1 VGEAF
6 ISSVL
11 WHTFA
16 VDNGVEGKRMLWVKV
31 FHILAM
37 TSWMAGIFYLPRIFV
52 HYVEGRE
59 AGQDV
64 TRLCIMA
71 RKLYGFMTIMAVFTL
86 GLGLWLWFGWGI
98 SGGWLHAKL
107 LFVALL
113 IGYHLWCRR
122 YLKQMQ
128 QDGLSGSGRFFRL
141 FNELPLL
148 IFVPILIF
156 VVVKP
161 F

>member
-1 VGEAF
+1 
-6 ISSVL
+6 
-11 WHTFA
+11 
-16 VDNGVEGKRMLWVKV
+16 MLWYKML
-31 FHILAM
+31 HILAM

-64 TRLCIMA
+64 ARLEIMA

-86 GLGLWLWFGWGI
+86 ALGLWLWLGYGW

-107 LFVALL
+107 LFV
-113 IGYHLWCRR
+113 GFHFWCRA

-128 QDGLSGSGRFFRL
+128 RGELDRSGRYFRL

-148 IFVPILIF
+148 IFIPILIF

>member
-1 VGEAF
+1 
-6 ISSVL
+6 
-11 WHTFA
+11 
-16 VDNGVEGKRMLWVKV
+16 
-31 FHILAM
+31 
-37 TSWMAGIFYLPRIFV
+37 
-52 HYVEGRE
+52 
-59 AGQDV
+59 
-64 TRLCIMA
+64 MA

-86 GLGLWLWFGWGI
+86 ALGLWLWLGYGW

-107 LFVALL
+107 LFVGFL
-113 IGYHLWCRR
+113 IGYHFWCRA

-128 QDGLSGSGRFFRL
+128 RGELDRSGRYFRL

-148 IFVPILIF
+148 IFIPILIL

>member
-1 VGEAF
+1 
-6 ISSVL
+6 
-11 WHTFA
+11 
-16 VDNGVEGKRMLWVKV
+16 MLWIKM

-52 HYVEGRE
+52 HFVEGKE

-64 TRLCIMA
+64 ARLQIMA
-71 RKLYGFMTIMAVFTL
+71 RKLYGFMSIMAIFTL
-86 GLGLWLWFGWGI
+86 VLGFWLWLGYGF

-107 LFVALL
+107 VFVGLL
-113 IGYHLWCRR
+113 IGYHFWCRA
-122 YLKQMQ
+122 YLKKMQ
-128 QDGLSGSGRFFRL
+128 ADLLDRSGLYFRL

-148 IFVPILIF
+148 IFIPILIF

>member
-1 VGEAF
+1 
-6 ISSVL
+6 
-11 WHTFA
+11 
-16 VDNGVEGKRMLWVKV
+16 MLWIKM

-52 HYVEGRE
+52 HFVEGRE

-64 TRLCIMA
+64 ARLKIMG
-71 RKLYGFMTIMAVFTL
+71 RKLYGFMSIMAVFTL
-86 GLGLWLWFGWGI
+86 GLGLWLWLGYGF

-107 LFVALL
+107 MFVGLL
-113 IGYHLWCRR
+113 IGYHFWCRQ
-122 YLKQMQ
+122 YLKKMQ
-128 QDGLSGSGRFFRL
+128 EDLLDRSGRYFRL

-148 IFVPILIF
+148 IFIPILIF

>member
-1 VGEAF
+1 
-6 ISSVL
+6 
-11 WHTFA
+11 
-16 VDNGVEGKRMLWVKV
+16 MLWVKMI
-31 FHILAM
+31 HILAM

-52 HYVEGRE
+52 HYVEGKE

-64 TRLCIMA
+64 ARLQIMG
-71 RKLYGFMTIMAVFTL
+71 RKLYGFMSIMALFTL
-86 GLGLWLWFGWGI
+86 GFGLWLWLGYGF

-107 LFVALL
+107 TFVGLL
-113 IGYHLWCRR
+113 IGYHFWCRH
-122 YLKQMQ
+122 YLKKMQ
-128 QDGLSGSGRFFRL
+128 NDVLDRSGRYFRL

>member
-1 VGEAF
+1 
-6 ISSVL
+6 
-11 WHTFA
+11 
-16 VDNGVEGKRMLWVKV
+16 MLWFKML
-31 FHILAM
+31 HILAM

-64 TRLCIMA
+64 ARLEIMA

-86 GLGLWLWFGWGI
+86 GLGLWLWLGYGF

-107 LFVALL
+107 LFVVFL
-113 IGYHLWCRR
+113 IGYHVWCRA
-122 YLKQMQ
+122 YLKQLQ
-128 QDGLSGSGRFFRL
+128 RGELSRSGRYFRL
-141 FNELPLL
+141 YNELPLL
-148 IFVPILIF
+148 IFIPILIF

>member
-1 VGEAF
+1 
-6 ISSVL
+6 
-11 WHTFA
+11 
-16 VDNGVEGKRMLWVKV
+16 MLWVKT

-64 TRLCIMA
+64 TRLEIMA
-71 RKLYGFMTIMAVFTL
+71 GKLYNFMSIMALFTL
-86 GLGLWLWFGWGI
+86 GLGLWLWFGFGF
-98 SGGWLHAKL
+98 SGAWLHAKL
-107 LFVALL
+107 FFVVLL
-113 IGYHLWCRR
+113 IGYHHWCKA
-122 YLKQMQ
+122 YLNKLRNGKL
-128 QDGLSGSGRFFRL
+128 DRSGRYFRL

>member
-1 VGEAF
+1 
-6 ISSVL
+6 
-11 WHTFA
+11 
-16 VDNGVEGKRMLWVKV
+16 MLWVKV
-31 FHILAM
+31 FHLLAM

-52 HYVEGRE
+52 HYVEGRA

-64 TRLCIMA
+64 SRLEIMA

-86 GLGLWLWFGWGI
+86 GFGLWLWFGWNI

-107 LFVALL
+107 LFVAFL
-113 IGYHLWCRR
+113 IGYHVWCRA

-128 QDGLSGSGRFFRL
+128 RGELSKSGRYFRL
-141 FNELPLL
+141 YNELPLL

>member
-1 VGEAF
+1 
-6 ISSVL
+6 
-11 WHTFA
+11 
-16 VDNGVEGKRMLWVKV
+16 MLWVKV

-86 GLGLWLWFGWGI
+86 GLGLWLWFGYRW
-98 SGGWLHAKL
+98 W
-107 LFVALL
+107 
-113 IGYHLWCRR
+113 
-122 YLKQMQ
+122 
-128 QDGLSGSGRFFRL
+128 GLSIRSPG
-141 FNELPLL
+141 
-148 IFVPILIF
+148 
-156 VVVKP
+156 
-161 F
+161 

>member
-1 VGEAF
+1 
-6 ISSVL
+6 
-11 WHTFA
+11 
-16 VDNGVEGKRMLWVKV
+16 MLWVKT

-52 HYVEGRE
+52 HYAEGRA

-64 TRLCIMA
+64 TRLIIMA
-71 RKLYGFMTIMAVFTL
+71 GKLYGFMSLMAVLTL
-86 GLGLWLWFGWGI
+86 GLGFWLWFGWGFG
-98 SGGWLHAKL
+98 GGWLHAKL
-107 LFVALL
+107 VMVVLL
-113 IGYHLWCRR
+113 IGYHHWCLR
-122 YLKQMQ
+122 YLKQMRAGTL
-128 QDGLSGSGRFFRL
+128 DRSGRYFRL

-148 IFVPILIF
+148 IFVPILIL

>member
-1 VGEAF
+1 
-6 ISSVL
+6 
-11 WHTFA
+11 
-16 VDNGVEGKRMLWVKV
+16 MLWIKA

-52 HYVEGRE
+52 HYVEGRA

-64 TRLCIMA
+64 ARLQIMA
-71 RKLYGFMTIMAVFTL
+71 QKLYGFMTIMAVFTL
-86 GLGLWLWFGWGI
+86 GLGLWLWLGYGFN
-98 SGGWLHAKL
+98 GGWLHAKL
-107 LFVALL
+107 LFVVFL
-113 IGYHLWCRR
+113 IGYHLWCRA
-122 YLKQMQ
+122 YLKRMQ
-128 QDGLSGSGRFFRL
+128 QAQLTQSGRYFRL

>member
-1 VGEAF
+1 
-6 ISSVL
+6 
-11 WHTFA
+11 
-16 VDNGVEGKRMLWVKV
+16 MLWVKT

-52 HYVEGRE
+52 HFAEGRA

-64 TRLCIMA
+64 TRLEIMA
-71 RKLYGFMTIMAVFTL
+71 RKLYGFMSVMAVLTL
-86 GLGLWLWFGWGI
+86 VLGGWLWLGYGI
-98 SGGWLHAKL
+98 SGAWLHAKL
-107 LFVALL
+107 LFVVLL
-113 IGYHLWCRR
+113 MGYHGWCRV
-122 YLKQMQ
+122 YLRRMAQGALGQ
-128 QDGLSGSGRFFRL
+128 SGRYFRL

-148 IFVPILIF
+148 LFVPILIL

>member
-1 VGEAF
+1 
-6 ISSVL
+6 
-11 WHTFA
+11 
-16 VDNGVEGKRMLWVKV
+16 MLWYKML
-31 FHILAM
+31 HILAM

-64 TRLCIMA
+64 SRLEVMA

-86 GLGLWLWFGWGI
+86 ALGLWLWLGYGW

-107 LFVALL
+107 LFVGFL
-113 IGYHLWCRR
+113 IGYHFWCRA

-128 QDGLSGSGRFFRL
+128 RGELKRSGRYFRL
-141 FNELPLL
+141 YNELPLL
-148 IFVPILIF
+148 IFIPILIF

>member
-1 VGEAF
+1 
-6 ISSVL
+6 
-11 WHTFA
+11 
-16 VDNGVEGKRMLWVKV
+16 MLWIKT

-52 HYVEGRE
+52 HFVEGQQ

-64 TRLCIMA
+64 ERLKIMA
-71 RKLYGFMTIMAVFTL
+71 GKLYGFMTIMAVFTL
-86 GLGLWLWFGWGI
+86 VLGLWLWLGYGF

-107 LFVALL
+107 LFVAFL
-113 IGYHLWCRR
+113 IGFHLWCRA
-122 YLKQMQ
+122 YLNRMKTE
-128 QDGLSGSGRFFRL
+128 GLTQSGRYFRL

>member
-1 VGEAF
+1 
-6 ISSVL
+6 
-11 WHTFA
+11 
-16 VDNGVEGKRMLWVKV
+16 MLWIKTL
-31 FHILAM
+31 HILAM

-64 TRLCIMA
+64 ARLEIMA
-71 RKLYGFMTIMAVFTL
+71 GKLYSFMSIMALFTL
-86 GLGLWLWFGWGI
+86 GLGLWLWFGYGF

-107 LFVALL
+107 VFVALL
-113 IGYHLWCRR
+113 IGYHFWCQA
-122 YLKQMQ
+122 YLQKLRAGVL
-128 QDGLSGSGRFFRL
+128 DNSGRYFRL

-148 IFVPILIF
+148 IFIPILVF